1 MRYNERVTT
10 LTTREAFKRLRDAAN
25 DIDRALAVDRGSVRW
40 RDTPV
45 PGVLFGLALGA
56 AHALMFMPSGDI
68 AGPDWADRLPG
79 RIEAARR
86 YLLGFP
92 RPAR

>member
-1 MRYNERVTT
+1 MRYNEQVST
-10 LTTREAFKRLRDAAN
+10 LTEREAYRRLRDAAGGV
-25 DIDRALAVDRGSVRW
+25 DPSLAVDRGSVRW

-45 PGVLFGLALGA
+45 PGVHFGLALGA
-56 AHALMFMPSGDI
+56 AHALMFVSGDDV
-68 AGPDWADRLPG
+68 AGQDWGERLPA